1 MHALDE
7 EESQME
13 ELTNKVV
20 DLEKVVQQKNQEI
33 ENLESSR
40 GKVMKKLSITVS
52 KFDELH
58 DLSASLLSEVEKLQS
73 QLQER
78 DTEIS
83 FLRQEVTRCTN
94 DVLLAS
100 QMSNQTSSDEIFEFL
115 MWVDTIVSHDGVH
128 DIHPDMKSN
137 SQVHECK
144 EILHKKLMSLLSELE
159 NLRKVAESKDV
170 MLQVARSKVEELN
183 QKTETLE
190 TSLHERELQLNLLEG
205 VEEPRKGVGISSEIV
220 EVEPVV
226 RKSIIYLIV
235 DLHRYNNLILNQ
247 VLIQLEHQFE

>member
-1 MHALDE
+1 MCNISGTELFIAEVEALMHALDE
-7 EESQME
+7 EEVQME
-13 ELTNKVV
+13 ESTKKIAE
-20 DLEKVVQQKNQEI
+20 LEKVVQQKNQEI

-58 DLSASLLSEVEKLQS
+58 HLCASLLSEVEKLQS

-100 QMSNQTSSDEIFEFL
+100 QMSNQRSCDEMFEFL
-115 MWVDTIVSHDGVH
+115 MWVDMIVSQEGMR
-128 DIHPDMKSN
+128 DIHPDLKSN
-137 SQVHECK
+137 SQVHEYK
-144 EILHKKLMSLLSELE
+144 EILHKKLMSVLSELE
-159 NLRKVAESKDV
+159 NLRAVAENKDA
-170 MLQVARSKVEELN
+170 MLQVERSKVEELN
-183 QKTETLE
+183 RKAETLE
-190 TSLHERELQLNLLEG
+190 MSLHEKELQLNLLEG
-205 VEEPRKGVGISSEIV
+205 VEETGKGASTNSEIL

-226 RKSIIYLIV
+226 SKSVI
-235 DLHRYNNLILNQ
+235 
-247 VLIQLEHQFE
+247 